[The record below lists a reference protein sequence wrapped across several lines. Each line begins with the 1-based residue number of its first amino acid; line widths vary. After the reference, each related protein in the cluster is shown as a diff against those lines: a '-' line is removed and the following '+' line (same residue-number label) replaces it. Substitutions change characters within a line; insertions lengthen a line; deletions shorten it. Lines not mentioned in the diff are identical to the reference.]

1 MMAPSVYV
9 QDTDCRGR
17 PKQYI
22 IDYTGQ
28 IVSNMMPTRDV
39 VREAAKEVNSQAD
52 PSEPSNTKDSEILKN
67 NPKATS
73 TAEQLRIYKSGEDPY
88 EIMPGTKTPEPLIQ
102 YNPVT
107 QNAEVPATEPVAANN
122 VYTGAMGS
130 TNEEFCYPNG
140 VCYTLSE
147 PQQYDSAL
155 FNEVPRVLSKY
166 ASNNNL
172 DFTELNENGYPVKL
186 DLSKVTKDDVVNAI
200 KNDER
205 WLDLSGVPI
214 GEISNLDDYADQ
226 WLKYQQA
233 NQKAYGNT
241 DYDSFWNDDA
251 YSDWLNVTGTPGED
265 GPNDIWTTVP
275 LLKMQQKQ
283 YGGASSEMGGFV
295 SQESPLYKF
304 IYGGDD
310 VMIPYNEQDLPMAQD
325 GGGPGWQYYTDW
337 LFEKPTKIYK
347 PGEDPYE
354 ITSTPLPEELIS
366 LNDNTDSRTTD
377 GPLVR
382 KAQLNYVPRYKT
394 TSGGLFRTL
403 APWNPAMS
411 YAGSWAKQMT
421 LPYMAGTATPY
432 GGGMEGLTPVARQV
446 TKSGLLGRPKKWT
459 DYYATPGM
467 SGTQLYRSSTGEL
480 QGFNPS
486 GTGLIDNAKPG
497 REERES
503 TTPGER
509 YGVDK
514 ETWDAISAK
523 SKGAI
528 KRGYRQGQRNERRA
542 ERAEEKEKFF
552 PGGSILNNSTDDN
565 PFNTQSACP
574 PGYFKD
580 PASGLCKNFAG
591 EVSPSTQASTAAA
604 TFQSSAQAQMNTNP
618 FQATGTNAVTGQ
630 DYAYTK
636 DGQLQKN
643 NLDPVSDLSQQ
654 SELVGVD
661 YKRKDMRNFDPESAL
676 NQFNAG
682 ARGVLNFV
690 DKLQNRG
697 KENTMLRETTGIEN
711 IASEQTPQFR
721 GDWVDY
727 GSQLG
732 QYRFNDMGQNRSSFS
747 SYGQK
752 GGFMQTGGYTQ
763 DDEVYMTDEEIADFI
778 ANGGEIE
785 YL

>member
-1 MMAPSVYV
+1 MDNLTSDVENRKNSFVNTLRNDATKSASEKMYDLMMQSGNPKLMQIAMTPDSSQQQEMPEQMMQRGGIPTPREYRKAYRQMKRMTPRGVDISRANIGSGYYNKNMMPGFGRPYTQQDMMGLFGATAGSMGLPTASTVAPSIYV
-9 QDTDCRGR
+9 EDTDWRGR
-17 PKQYI
+17 PKKYL
-22 IDYTGQ
+22 IDYSGQ

-39 VREAAKEVNSQAD
+39 VREAASEVNSQAD
-52 PSEPSNTKDSEILKN
+52 PGEPSNVKDSQILKN
-67 NPKATS
+67 NPKESS
-73 TAEQLRIYKSGEDPY
+73 TAEQLRIYKSGENPY

-102 YNPVT
+102 YDPVT
-107 QNAEVPATEPVAANN
+107 QGAPSTIEYDEELCSPGMNCFPIYDQYKEV
-122 VYTGAMGS
+122 GG
-130 TNEEFCYPNG
+130 
-140 VCYTLSE
+140 
-147 PQQYDSAL
+147 
-155 FNEVPRVLSKY
+155 
-166 ASNNNL
+166 
-172 DFTELNENGYPVKL
+172 
-186 DLSKVTKDDVVNAI
+186 VVNA
-200 KNDER
+200 DSMS
-205 WLDLSGVPI
+205 SGM
-214 GEISNLDDYADQ
+214 LA
-226 WLKYQQA
+226 
-233 NQKAYGNT
+233 
-241 DYDSFWNDDA
+241 
-251 YSDWLNVTGTPGED
+251 
-265 GPNDIWTTVP
+265 
-275 LLKMQQKQ
+275 
-283 YGGASSEMGGFV
+283 
-295 SQESPLYKF
+295 KF
-304 IYGGDD
+304 IYGGGDAD
-310 VMIPYNEQDLPMAQD
+310 MIVYNEQDLPMAQY

-354 ITSTPLPEELIS
+354 ITSTPLPEELVT
-366 LNDNTDSRTTD
+366 LNNTTDSRTTD

-382 KAQLNYVPRYKT
+382 RAQLNYVPRYKT

-486 GTGLIDNAKPG
+486 GAGLMGNAKPG

-503 TTPGER
+503 ATPGER

-528 KRGYRQGQRNERRA
+528 KRGYRQGQRNDRRV

-552 PGGSILNNSTDDN
+552 PGGSILNNSTSDN

-604 TFQSSAQAQMNTNP
+604 TFQSSAQAQMNTDP
-618 FQATGTNAVTGQ
+618 FQATGTNSLTGQ
-630 DYAYTK
+630 DYMYTK